1 MAVIPNGMYGHQSVM
16 LLPDDYPQFFD
27 RAEGAYL
34 WDVDGNRYVDF
45 MCGYGPNLFGYGNAA
60 IDQAYVDQMKQ
71 GDTMTGPGEVMV
83 ALAEAFTAQVS
94 HADWAMFCKNG
105 TDATTMAMMIA
116 RNFSHYAKPAT
127 PIAVATAEGTS
138 DSLLAAAPL
147 AMRPLA
153 AAQLAGHYQLRH
165 VGESRVA
172 GRRAVVLLML
182 PRDRHRYGFELH
194 LDRLTGL
201 PLKSLLLGEQGQLL
215 ERLQFTQLD
224 TLTPLGEQALSPS
237 VACLPIVATAAAPVA
252 TRRWHAGWL
261 PAGFSL
267 LATHER
273 RDPDSGMVLSWLL
286 FADGLARFSVFID
299 PLQGEAPAAARTQL
313 GPTVVLS
320 RPMPTAAGEFM
331 VTVVGEIPPGTAERV
346 ALAMGPAQESHH
358 D

>member
-1 MAVIPNGMYGHQSVM
+1 
-16 LLPDDYPQFFD
+16 
-27 RAEGAYL
+27 
-34 WDVDGNRYVDF
+34 
-45 MCGYGPNLFGYGNAA
+45 MCRFSL
-60 IDQAYVDQMKQ
+60 V
-71 GDTMTGPGEVMV
+71 V
-83 ALAEAFTAQVS
+83 ALLAGLALPVQADQPADGDVAGWLARMAAAERGQSYQGTFVYERNGSFSSHGIWHRVEANGQVRERLLQLDGPAQEVLRIDGRPQCVS
-94 HADWAMFCKNG
+94 GA
-105 TDATTMAMMIA
+105 
-116 RNFSHYAKPAT
+116 PAEQL
-127 PIAVATAEGTS
+127 V
-138 DSLLAAAPL
+138 AAAPL

-201 PLKSLLLGEQGQLL
+201 PLKSLLLSEQGQLL

-346 ALAMGPAQESHH
+346 ALAMQPAQESRP
-358 D
+358 

>member
-1 MAVIPNGMYGHQSVM
+1 MRRFSLV
-16 LLPDDYPQFFD
+16 
-27 RAEGAYL
+27 
-34 WDVDGNRYVDF
+34 
-45 MCGYGPNLFGYGNAA
+45 
-60 IDQAYVDQMKQ
+60 
-71 GDTMTGPGEVMV
+71 V
-83 ALAEAFTAQVS
+83 ALLAGLALPVQADQPADGDVAGWLVRMAAAERGQSYQGTFVYERNGSFSSHGIWHRVEANGQVRERLLQLDGPAQEVLRIDGRPQCVS
-94 HADWAMFCKNG
+94 GA
-105 TDATTMAMMIA
+105 
-116 RNFSHYAKPAT
+116 PAEQL
-127 PIAVATAEGTS
+127 V
-138 DSLLAAAPL
+138 AAAPL

-215 ERLQFTQLD
+215 ERLQFTQMD

-346 ALAMGPAQESHH
+346 ALAMQPAQESRP
-358 D
+358 

>member
-1 MAVIPNGMYGHQSVM
+1 MRRFSLV
-16 LLPDDYPQFFD
+16 
-27 RAEGAYL
+27 
-34 WDVDGNRYVDF
+34 
-45 MCGYGPNLFGYGNAA
+45 
-60 IDQAYVDQMKQ
+60 
-71 GDTMTGPGEVMV
+71 V
-83 ALAEAFTAQVS
+83 ALLAGLALPVQADQPADGDVAGWLARMAAAERGQSYQGTFVYERNGSFSSHGIWHRVEANGQVRERLLQLDGPAQEVLRIDGRPQCVS
-94 HADWAMFCKNG
+94 GA
-105 TDATTMAMMIA
+105 
-116 RNFSHYAKPAT
+116 PAEQL
-127 PIAVATAEGTS
+127 V
-138 DSLLAAAPL
+138 AAAPL

-201 PLKSLLLGEQGQLL
+201 PLKSLLLSEQGQLL
-215 ERLQFTQLD
+215 ERLQFTQMD

-273 RDPDSGMVLSWLL
+273 RDPDSGVVLSWLL

-299 PLQGEAPAAARTQL
+299 PLQGEAPAAAHTQL

-346 ALAMGPAQESHH
+346 ALAMQPAQESRP
-358 D
+358 

>member
-1 MAVIPNGMYGHQSVM
+1 MRRFSLV
-16 LLPDDYPQFFD
+16 
-27 RAEGAYL
+27 
-34 WDVDGNRYVDF
+34 
-45 MCGYGPNLFGYGNAA
+45 
-60 IDQAYVDQMKQ
+60 
-71 GDTMTGPGEVMV
+71 V
-83 ALAEAFTAQVS
+83 ALLAGLALPVQADQPADGDVAGWLARMAAAERGQSYQGTFVYERNGSFSSHGIWHRVEANGQVRERLLQLDGPAQEVLRIDGRPQCVS
-94 HADWAMFCKNG
+94 GA
-105 TDATTMAMMIA
+105 
-116 RNFSHYAKPAT
+116 PAEQL
-127 PIAVATAEGTS
+127 V
-138 DSLLAAAPL
+138 AAAPL

-201 PLKSLLLGEQGQLL
+201 PLKSLLLSEQGQLL

-346 ALAMGPAQESHH
+346 ALAMQPAQESRP
-358 D
+358 

>member
-1 MAVIPNGMYGHQSVM
+1 MRRFSLV
-16 LLPDDYPQFFD
+16 
-27 RAEGAYL
+27 
-34 WDVDGNRYVDF
+34 
-45 MCGYGPNLFGYGNAA
+45 
-60 IDQAYVDQMKQ
+60 
-71 GDTMTGPGEVMV
+71 V
-83 ALAEAFTAQVS
+83 ALLAGLALPVQADQPADGDVAGWLARMAAAERGQSYQGTFVYERNGSFSSHGIWHRVEAGGQVRERLLQLDGPAQEVLRIDGRPQCVS
-94 HADWAMFCKNG
+94 GA
-105 TDATTMAMMIA
+105 
-116 RNFSHYAKPAT
+116 PAEQL
-127 PIAVATAEGTS
+127 V
-138 DSLLAAAPL
+138 AAAPL

-201 PLKSLLLGEQGQLL
+201 PLKSLLLSEQGQLL

-299 PLQGEAPAAARTQL
+299 PLQGEAPAAAHTQL

-346 ALAMGPAQESHH
+346 ALAMQPAQESRP
-358 D
+358 

>member
-1 MAVIPNGMYGHQSVM
+1 
-16 LLPDDYPQFFD
+16 
-27 RAEGAYL
+27 
-34 WDVDGNRYVDF
+34 
-45 MCGYGPNLFGYGNAA
+45 MCRFSL
-60 IDQAYVDQMKQ
+60 V
-71 GDTMTGPGEVMV
+71 V
-83 ALAEAFTAQVS
+83 ALLAGLALPVQADQPADGDVAGWLARMAAAERGQSYQGTFVYERNGSFSSHGIWHRVEANGQVRERLLQLDGPAQEVLRIDGRPQCVS
-94 HADWAMFCKNG
+94 GA
-105 TDATTMAMMIA
+105 
-116 RNFSHYAKPAT
+116 PAEQL
-127 PIAVATAEGTS
+127 V
-138 DSLLAAAPL
+138 AAAPL

-201 PLKSLLLGEQGQLL
+201 PLKSLLLSEQGQLL

-346 ALAMGPAQESHH
+346 ALAVQPAQESRP
-358 D
+358 

>member
-1 MAVIPNGMYGHQSVM
+1 MRRFSLV
-16 LLPDDYPQFFD
+16 
-27 RAEGAYL
+27 
-34 WDVDGNRYVDF
+34 
-45 MCGYGPNLFGYGNAA
+45 
-60 IDQAYVDQMKQ
+60 
-71 GDTMTGPGEVMV
+71 V
-83 ALAEAFTAQVS
+83 ALLAGLALPVQADQPADGDVAGWLARMAAAERGQSYQGTFVYERNGSFSSHGIWHRVEANGQVRERLLQLDGPAQEVLRIDGRPQCVS
-94 HADWAMFCKNG
+94 GA
-105 TDATTMAMMIA
+105 
-116 RNFSHYAKPAT
+116 PAEQL
-127 PIAVATAEGTS
+127 V
-138 DSLLAAAPL
+138 AAAPL

-201 PLKSLLLGEQGQLL
+201 PLKSLLLSEQGQLL

-273 RDPDSGMVLSWLL
+273 RDPDSGVVLSWLL

-346 ALAMGPAQESHH
+346 ALAMQPAQESRP
-358 D
+358 